1 MRKERLPCRPLKSS
15 SDGHQEEASVNHRHL
30 PEAHQQRRDADKRQ
44 KLRQDHRAAAV
55 VAVCDVSREEREYQK
70 RSDLHKP
77 DIAEYE
83 RRSGFDIQ
91 IPAHGK
97 RKHLRAEIGE
107 EQACQQQAVI
117 TGAKRGVGVQLKS
130 FASSYG
136 WPE

>member
-1 MRKERLPCRPLKSS
+1 MLVPYILLSRPSRRKLLFRSRAPLTEIPPLPLS
-15 SDGHQEEASVNHRHL
+15 
-30 PEAHQQRRDADKRQ
+30 
-44 KLRQDHRAAAV
+44 
-55 VAVCDVSREEREYQK
+55 VCDVPGEEGEYQK
-70 RSDLHKP
+70 GSDLYKA

-97 RKHLRAEIGE
+97 RKHLHAEIGE
-107 EQACQQQAVI
+107 KQAREQQAVV